1 MFSFPLYIYF
11 IGISFLF
18 SLTVYL
24 SRRQTPLYLLLFP
37 PFLLLTL
44 TVEIIGAS
52 LSHRQQPNVWLYN
65 FFTVFE
71 FCFYLLL
78 VSFIISNHKMKRILR
93 YTLLLYAAAASY
105 NIIFIQRIGA
115 FHTFTYSIGCLLIV
129 AACVY
134 YFFELFKMPQAIK
147 LTNTPAFWICS
158 GLLFFY
164 CCGFPLFGMFNF
176 LRGISNL
183 IIKNFY
189 AIIIILN
196 IFLYSLFT
204 IAFLCRLKTRK
215 YIS

>member
-1 MFSFPLYIYF
+1 MLSFPLYIYF
-11 IGISFLF
+11 IAISFLV

-24 SRRQTPLYLLLFP
+24 NRRQTPLYLLLFP
-37 PFLLLTL
+37 PFLITTL
-44 TVEIIGAS
+44 TVEIIGAR
-52 LSHRQQPNVWLYN
+52 LSDRQQPNVWLYN

-78 VSFIISNHKMKRILR
+78 VSFIIGNHKMKLVLR
-93 YTLLLYAAAASY
+93 YTLLLYAMAASG

-115 FHTFTYSIGCLLIV
+115 FHTVTYSIGCLLIV

-134 YFFELFKMPQAIK
+134 YFFELFKIPQAIK
-147 LTNTPAFWICS
+147 LKNTPAFWICS

-164 CCGFPLFGMFNF
+164 CCGFPLYGLTNF
-176 LRGISNL
+176 LSSISAL
-183 IIKNFY
+183 VIKNFY

>member
-1 MFSFPLYIYF
+1 MFPLPLYIYF
-11 IGISFLF
+11 IAISFLF
-18 SLTVYL
+18 SLTVYIK
-24 SRRQTPLYLLLFP
+24 SNRTPSYLLYFP
-37 PFLLLTL
+37 PFLIITL
-44 TVEIIGAS
+44 TIEVIGIL
-52 LSHRQQPNVWLYN
+52 LSHRHQPNVWLYN

-78 VSFIISNHKMKRILR
+78 VSFVISNRKMKRVLR
-93 YTLLLYAAAASY
+93 FTSLLYAVAASY
-105 NIIFIQRIGA
+105 NIIFIQRLTA

-134 YFFELFKMPQAIK
+134 YFFELFKMPQAIQLK
-147 LTNTPAFWICS
+147 SSPAFWICS

-164 CCGFPLFGMFNF
+164 CCGFPLYGMFNF
-176 LRGISNL
+176 LSGISNL

-196 IFLYSLFT
+196 IFLYSLFS

-215 YIS
+215 YIL

>member
-11 IGISFLF
+11 IAISFLF

-24 SRRQTPLYLLLFP
+24 NRQQTPLYLLLFP
-37 PFLLLTL
+37 PFLITTL
-44 TVEIIGAS
+44 IIEVIGAR
-52 LSHRQQPNVWLYN
+52 LSDRQQSNVWLYN
-65 FFTVFE
+65 FFTVLE

-78 VSFIISNHKMKRILR
+78 VSFIISNHKMKLILR
-93 YTLLLYAAAASY
+93 YTLVLYAVTASC
-105 NIIFIQRIGA
+105 NIIFIQRISA
-115 FHTFTYSIGCLLIV
+115 FHTVTYSIGCLLIV

-134 YFFELFKMPQAIK
+134 YFFELFKIPQAIK
-147 LTNTPAFWICS
+147 LKNTPAFWICS

-176 LRGISNL
+176 LSGISKL